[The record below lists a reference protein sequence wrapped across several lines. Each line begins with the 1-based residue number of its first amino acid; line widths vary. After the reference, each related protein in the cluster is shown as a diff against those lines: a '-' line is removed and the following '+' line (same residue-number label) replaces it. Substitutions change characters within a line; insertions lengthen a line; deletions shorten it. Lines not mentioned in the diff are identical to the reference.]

1 MGPDLP
7 KEEFKMNQ
15 FLHLIE
21 TLETHLDRIRI
32 DLGTEWPEFASQVRD
47 LAPDFATAKDETEL
61 AHAVGDLYMA
71 CRAREPVMAVL
82 RQTADTS
89 TVGRDRRPP
98 ASVADR
104 EATMPI
110 REITNRFQSLVA
122 RLEEIEGSEQS
133 KNRPGENTLTAEGSI
148 DR

>member
-1 MGPDLP
+1 
-7 KEEFKMNQ
+7 MNQ
-15 FLHLIE
+15 SLYLIE
-21 TLETHLDRIRI
+21 TLETHLDRIQR
-32 DLGTEWPEFASQVRD
+32 DLGADWPEFTAQVRD

-71 CRAREPVMAVL
+71 CRAREPVMAIL

-89 TVGRDRRPP
+89 TVGHDRRPP

-110 REITNRFQSLVA
+110 REIVNHFQSLVA
-122 RLEEIEGSEQS
+122 RLEEIQVSEQS
-133 KNRPGENTLTAEGSI
+133 ENRPGENTPTTEVSL
-148 DR
+148 DRRAHP